1 MSVPRYNRLLHRT
14 AFATTCVALLPIA
27 VGALVTTMGAG
38 MAFRD
43 WPTSDGQNMFAY
55 PWLADFVRGAKNKF
69 VEHGHRLAGMLI
81 GFTSILLVAVAWW
94 KEKRTWV
101 RWLATGVLGCV
112 IVQGLIGGGRV
123 LANRPDLAMIH
134 GNFAAIVFCL
144 MATLTLVTSKRWL
157 NHQASGERQSIE
169 ASDRPTPSAGLHPPL
184 ALKILAVLAPL
195 AVYGQ
200 YILGGRQRHLH
211 DMLYEHVAGA
221 IFAAVFVFAFAIVA
235 WLSRNRWFRRPAYG
249 LVFLLVCQVGLG
261 LGAWVTKFG
270 WASKGYVAVQGS
282 PLQLL
287 VRSSHTVVG
296 MLLLMTCIILAL
308 RILRV
313 ASTHRTHLVAETSSL
328 GKGRLSMEGGA
339 G

>member
-1 MSVPRYNRLLHRT
+1 MSQSPPYSALLHRT

-27 VGALVTTMGAG
+27 IGALVTTMGAG

-55 PWLADFVRGAKNKF
+55 PWLADLVRGAKNKF

-81 GFTSILLVAVAWW
+81 GFTSILLVAVAWR
-94 KEKRTWV
+94 KEPRNWV

-112 IVQGLIGGGRV
+112 IAQGLLGGLRV
-123 LANRPDLAMIH
+123 LDNRPDLAMIH
-134 GNFAAIVFCL
+134 GNFAAVVFCM
-144 MATLTLVTSKRWL
+144 MAALTLVTSKRWL
-157 NHQASGERQSIE
+157 NARVSIGHKRAE
-169 ASDRPTPSAGLHPPL
+169 SSQQPPTT

-221 IFAAVFVFAFAIVA
+221 IFAAVFVIAFAVVA
-235 WLSRNRWFRRPAYG
+235 WRSRNRWFRRPACG
-249 LVFLLVCQVGLG
+249 LLGLLLCQVGLG

-282 PLQLL
+282 RLQLL

-296 MLLLMTCIILAL
+296 MLLLMTGIILAL

-313 ASTHRTHLVAETSSL
+313 SQMHRTQSDPVRSPI
-328 GKGRLSMEGGA
+328 GGGQLSVEGGA